1 MKLDRNQ
8 QSFFALL
15 RAGLWEKDVRL
26 VPYGEIDFSAI
37 LDLAEEQSVVGLLAA
52 GIEHVADVKPAKMD
66 VLQFVGRT
74 VQIEQQNQM
83 MNQFIAELV
92 EKMRVAGI
100 YTILVKGQG
109 IAQCYERPLWRTC
122 GDVDLFLDAE
132 NYQKAKA
139 FLMPLAEHVDGEDT
153 SRLHLGMTI
162 DSWLVELHGTLH
174 TNLSK
179 KINTCLD
186 ELQWN
191 IFHGDE
197 VRSWDNN
204 GVQIFLPSANNDAI
218 LIFTHILGH
227 FYVGGIGLR
236 QICDWCRLLWTYRS
250 EIDVTILEKK
260 LQNMGIMSEW
270 RAFGS
275 FAVEWLGMPVEA
287 MPLHSNDEK
296 WGHKARRIAS
306 IVMEVGNMGHNID
319 ESYRRHSPKWKSL
332 CITFCSRLRAF
343 VRLTMIFPGNA
354 PKFFVTYVGRRMEA
368 TCFAM
373 PGYFH

>member
-1 MKLDRNQ
+1 MQEKKSKTEQL
-8 QSFFALL
+8 FFALL
-15 RAGLWEKDVRL
+15 RTGLWETETWL
-26 VPYGEIDFSAI
+26 APYGEVDFPAI
-37 LDLAEEQSVVGLLAA
+37 LNLAEEQSVVGLVAA

-74 VQIEQQNQM
+74 VQIEQQNQA

-100 YTILVKGQG
+100 YPVLVKGQG
-109 IAQCYERPLWRTC
+109 VAQCYERPLWRAC
-122 GDVDLFLDAE
+122 GDVDFFLDAE

-139 FLMPLAEHVDGEDT
+139 FLIPLAEHVDGEDT

-162 DSWLVELHGTLH
+162 DSWVVELHGTLH

-179 KINTCLD
+179 KINAGLD

-191 IFHGDE
+191 LFHRGE
-197 VRSWDNN
+197 VRCWDNN

-218 LIFTHILGH
+218 LIFTHILEH
-227 FYVGGIGLR
+227 FYVGGVGLR
-236 QICDWCRLLWTYRS
+236 QICDWCRLLWTFRS

-275 FAVEWLGMPVEA
+275 FAVEWLGMPAEA
-287 MPLHSNDEK
+287 MPLYSDEGK
-296 WGHKARRIAS
+296 WNKKARKIVS
-306 IVMEVGNMGHNID
+306 IVIETGNMGHNID

-332 CITFCSRLRAF
+332 CITFCRRFRSFA
-343 VRLTMIFPGNA
+343 RLTMIFVSIQSL
-354 PKFFVTYVGRRMEA
+354 FRRS
-368 TCFAM
+368 
-373 PGYFH
+373 PN